1 MQAIAAAFESVG
13 CPGARHGEGLPPHV
27 GLVGVQGSAY
37 VAHCRATED
46 DEVAPTARHPRLRQV
61 QVTAGPCV
69 YDATHRVLE
78 GRSWAE
84 VPEQGGLG
92 AHQAA
97 ACKTSRQGLGLEL
110 PVSAPS
116 VRPSDAQARLLRLLD
131 APALVALRGRTVRD
145 TCSTSAGDGSSLV
158 SKRPQIAHR
167 ERACRPGGRQS
178 RQPPRRQTRGRE
190 HSCVRCANS

>member
-1 MQAIAAAFESVG
+1 M
-13 CPGARHGEGLPPHV
+13 
-27 GLVGVQGSAY
+27 
-37 VAHCRATED
+37 
-46 DEVAPTARHPRLRQV
+46 APTARHPRLRQV

-69 YDATHRVLE
+69 YDAIHRVLE

-84 VPEQGGLG
+84 APEQGGLG

-131 APALVALRGRTVRD
+131 APAQVALRGRTVRD
-145 TCSTSAGDGSSLV
+145 TCSTTAGDGSSLL
-158 SKRPQIAHR
+158 SKHPQIAHR
-167 ERACRPGGRQS
+167 ERTCRPGGRQS

-190 HSCVRCANS
+190 HSCVRCANSKMLSGSRGALAPLQVTGADAPCPQGEGGRQPHEAAMAAG